1 MELKD
6 TVTAMCSE
14 DYRERFVA
22 EYHQLRIRYY
32 RLKNYLSRIEAAEL
46 TGEEGPAHD
55 CPTKLLQKQLRIMG
69 QYLHVM
75 EVRANIED
83 VAL

>member
-6 TVTAMCSE
+6 TVTNMCSD
-14 DYRERFVA
+14 DYRERFQA

-32 RLKNYLSRIEAAEL
+32 RLKDYCAKIEAAEL

-55 CPTKLLQKQLRIMG
+55 CPFRLLQKQLRVMG
-69 QYLHVM
+69 QYLHVL
-75 EVRANIED
+75 EVRAKIEG
-83 VAL
+83 VQI